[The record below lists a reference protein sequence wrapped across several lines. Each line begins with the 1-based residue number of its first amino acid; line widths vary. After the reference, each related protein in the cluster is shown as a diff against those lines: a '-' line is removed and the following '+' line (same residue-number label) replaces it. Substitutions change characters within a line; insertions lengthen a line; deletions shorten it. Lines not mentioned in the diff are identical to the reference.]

1 MLREIEKLKRKLRA
15 PESKNIKARSKYMK
29 SSQFEKEEA
38 PLKES
43 IQVLETLEDED
54 LAEEEEVDTKL
65 LKQLKTKRRSEPA
78 N

>member
-1 MLREIEKLKRKLRA
+1 
-15 PESKNIKARSKYMK
+15 MK